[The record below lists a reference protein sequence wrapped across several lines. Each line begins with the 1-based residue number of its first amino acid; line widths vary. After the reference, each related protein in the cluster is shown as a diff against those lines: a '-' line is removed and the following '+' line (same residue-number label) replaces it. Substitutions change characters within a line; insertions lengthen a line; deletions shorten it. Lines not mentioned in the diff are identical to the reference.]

1 MRRLV
6 RQYGRPQ
13 DTVFPVGA
21 FFKGGDYGSDVN
33 LPVPQAEHNNTHFSG
48 CTDRNA

>member
-6 RQYGRPQ
+6 RQYDRAA
-13 DTVFPVGA
+13 DDVFPVGTHY
-21 FFKGGDYGSDVN
+21 KGGTYGDDVN
-33 LPVPQAEHNNTHFSG
+33 LPVVTDERNNPNFQG